1 LESGR
6 TDRVFL
12 PELHLAPLLIALIRP
27 PPPTRI
33 RTSVQVQEE
42 EEEEEEEE
50 EQDDRNQ
57 SKKKAR
63 EALTSRASPEQKLL
77 KD

>member
-42 EEEEEEEE
+42 EEEEEEE
-50 EQDDRNQ
+50 QDDRNQ

>member
-1 LESGR
+1 MESGR

-42 EEEEEEEE
+42 EEEEEEE
-50 EQDDRNQ
+50 QDDRNQ

>member
-1 LESGR
+1 
-6 TDRVFL
+6 
-12 PELHLAPLLIALIRP
+12 
-27 PPPTRI
+27 
-33 RTSVQVQEE
+33 VQVQ
-42 EEEEEEEE
+42 EEEEEE

>member
-42 EEEEEEEE
+42 EEEEE
-50 EQDDRNQ
+50 QDDRNQ